1 MDYGGYGS
9 MMGWG
14 GMGWFG
20 SLGFLT
26 WLVYLAV
33 GVLLI
38 IWLWQKIN
46 HK

>member
-1 MDYGGYGS
+1 